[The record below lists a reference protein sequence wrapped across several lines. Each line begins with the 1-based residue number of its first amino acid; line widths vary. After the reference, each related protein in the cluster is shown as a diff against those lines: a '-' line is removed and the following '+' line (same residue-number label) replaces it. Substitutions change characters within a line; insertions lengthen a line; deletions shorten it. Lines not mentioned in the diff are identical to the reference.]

1 MLSPN
6 SENRV
11 LKSAISALKQQEKV
25 MFFTLEDKLRDLD
38 AARNK
43 LVMLKKQSQR
53 VKSDSLLRRLRREVD
68 SDEEEVQE
76 AQGKKSTAI
85 MERMLNQAQQDHEKA
100 QVRLLTTEHANREL
114 QIRLDSAH
122 SLLDKERATN
132 RELTEEL
139 AEREGEAEREIERLT
154 GLVKKTID
162 ANQLRRSHEL
172 EHLDSRDTSLTD
184 SNLSQSPD
192 KGGERKAASPSP
204 LKAPMMGVIRE
215 KSDRRQAA
223 NGEEKAGR
231 GVDSDDDDDSD
242 LDYFDVA
249 SEPAWLDDGSD

>member
-1 MLSPN
+1 
-6 SENRV
+6 
-11 LKSAISALKQQEKV
+11 

-100 QVRLLTTEHANREL
+100 QVRLLTTEHANKEL

-154 GLVKKTID
+154 GLVKKTTRLD
-162 ANQLRRSHEL
+162 GPSGAPRRCCCS
-172 EHLDSRDTSLTD
+172 
-184 SNLSQSPD
+184 
-192 KGGERKAASPSP
+192 
-204 LKAPMMGVIRE
+204 
-215 KSDRRQAA
+215 
-223 NGEEKAGR
+223 
-231 GVDSDDDDDSD
+231 
-242 LDYFDVA
+242 
-249 SEPAWLDDGSD
+249 